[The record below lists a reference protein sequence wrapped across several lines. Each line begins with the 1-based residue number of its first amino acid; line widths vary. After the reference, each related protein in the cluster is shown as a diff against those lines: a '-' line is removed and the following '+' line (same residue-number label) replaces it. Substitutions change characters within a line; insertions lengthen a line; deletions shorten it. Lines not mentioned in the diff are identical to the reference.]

1 MRPEVGTPVDNRI
14 AFLASGANFS
24 CEVMQALQ
32 QMHHPPDLLVLPEY
46 PPAQAVSKPEKDL
59 ISTTPERRIL
69 ALGEGIETVYAPVA
83 KQAELSR
90 LIRQRDIDFILV
102 ACWTYLI
109 GNALITSPRKAAL
122 NLHPSL
128 LPEFRGP
135 NPIEQ
140 QLAQQSDRF
149 GVTLHLLNDAFDQGD
164 IIAQAELTGI
174 GESPELLQLEH
185 RCALLGAEL
194 FINAMKEHQRGWN
207 PVPQQG

>member
-1 MRPEVGTPVDNRI
+1 MSPEVGTPADNRV

-32 QMHHPPDLLVLPEY
+32 QLHHPPGLLVLPEY
-46 PPAQAVSKPEKDL
+46 PPAQPVSKPENDL
-59 ISTTPERRIL
+59 IPATPERRIL
-69 ALGEGIETVYAPVA
+69 TLGEGIETVYAPVA

-90 LIRQRDIDFILV
+90 IIRQRDIDFILV

-109 GNALITSPRKAAL
+109 GNDLLKSPRKAAL

-140 QLAQQSDRF
+140 QLAQQANRF
-149 GVTLHLLNDAFDQGD
+149 GVTLHLLNDTFDQGD
-164 IIAQAELTGI
+164 IIAQAELTGV
-174 GESPELLQLEH
+174 GTSPELLQLEH

-194 FINAMKEHQRGWN
+194 FIDAVKEYQQGWD
-207 PVPQQG
+207 PMPQQG